1 MISIDGYAL
10 TNKAATGIHRNTIEI
25 LKELDKIIDKK
36 VVEIVLPLDFDFNI
50 KFNNIGITKLKAMKK
65 SKIIR
70 GRTYVFN
77 NITYKKYVKKN
88 KYISCD
94 LLLTFPTF
102 GCDLIMV
109 YDTIPELYP
118 SHYVGLKTRIWY
130 KNFLK
135 KQRKSIKKAKLIL
148 TDSYSAK
155 GDIERFYPVSKGKI
169 EVLYCGWQ
177 HINSIKEDAS
187 ILKRLNLKEN
197 NYFFS
202 LGSRLI
208 HKNVKW
214 VVSAAKQNKDETFVV
229 TGNISKVNDG
239 GEELPNVIYTGYLS
253 DSEIKALMHYCKAF
267 IQPSMYE
274 GFGLPPM
281 EAMSVGARCIVSTGG
296 SLPEIYK
303 NSVWYIDPLKYDD
316 INIKEIMSKKIES
329 NDAVLNAFS
338 WAESAKKL
346 KEILLELNNK

>member
-25 LKELDKIIDKK
+25 LKELDKIIDKNI
-36 VVEIVLPLDFDFNI
+36 VEIVLPLDFDFDI
-50 KFNNIGITKLKAMKK
+50 KFNNIGIKKLKVIKK
-65 SKIIR
+65 NKNKHLRAFI
-70 GRTYVFN
+70 FN

-88 KYISCD
+88 KNVSCD
-94 LLLTFPTF
+94 MLLTFPTF

-109 YDTIPELYP
+109 YDTIPELFP
-118 SHYVGLKTRIWY
+118 SHYVGLKTKIWY
-130 KNFLK
+130 KDFLK

-155 GDIERFYPVSKGKI
+155 SDIERFYPISKGKI
-169 EVLYCGWQ
+169 EVIYCGWQ
-177 HINSIKEDAS
+177 HINNIKEDAS
-187 ILKRLNLKEN
+187 ILKRLNLKEKK
-197 NYFFS
+197 YFFT

-214 VVSAAKQNKDETFVV
+214 VVSAAEQNKDKTFVV
-229 TGNISKVNDG
+229 TGNISKVKDG
-239 GEELPNVIYTGYLS
+239 GEALPNIIYTGYLS
-253 DSEIKALMHYCKAF
+253 DSEIKALMHYCEAF

-281 EAMSVGARCIVSTGG
+281 EAMSVGAKCIVSTGG

-303 NSVWYIDPLKYDD
+303 NSVWYIDPLKYDG
-316 INIKEIMSKKIES
+316 INIKEIMSKQIES
-329 NDAVLNAFS
+329 NDLVLNSFS
-338 WAESAKKL
+338 WAKSAQKL
-346 KEILLELNNK
+346 KDILIKLNS